1 MRDSYNAGLVGG
13 RVTYDVTNRW
23 SVGTLVSVL
32 QGQNSARQY
41 AYGLEMGYVVMDNL
55 LVTLGYNWSG
65 FRDGDLTGGDYTN
78 RGWVFGMRYK
88 FDEDLFKKNDPAVN
102 KTLSPAVAPAQP

>member
-1 MRDSYNAGLVGG
+1 M
-13 RVTYDVTNRW
+13 
-23 SVGTLVSVL
+23 L

-41 AYGLEMGYVVMDNL
+41 AYGLEVGYVVMDNL

-102 KTLSPAVAPAQP
+102 KTLSPAVAPTQP